1 MDKWLNIIFLDFSP
15 KIRVI
20 IISIYIII
28 NLILY
33 IFFRKK
39 DINNVLFHKI
49 LSMINVF
56 TELFIIAMILYQFHV
71 LFIIF
76 APFIIMFITLLGYGI
91 NAELSDDDKAAL
103 VVNGGLPTNIKAKY
117 IEFIYFPGYYLLES
131 WKKKNN

>member
-20 IISIYIII
+20 IIAVYIII

-33 IFFRKK
+33 LSFRKK
-39 DINNVLFHKI
+39 DISNVLFHKI
-49 LSMINVF
+49 LSMINIF
-56 TELFIIAMILYQFHV
+56 AELFIIAMILYQFHV

-91 NAELSDDDKAAL
+91 NAELSDDDKAVL
-103 VVNGGLPTNIKAKY
+103 VVGGLPTNIKAKY